1 LKSEIP
7 KGGSVNILDR
17 IAQVLRANIN
27 DLLDNAEDPEVML
40 NQILRDMEDSLDKG
54 KSQVAEQIAQEK
66 MMQADL
72 DAAQKNVTEWG
83 KKAELALAKEKEDL
97 AREALR
103 RQADYEEQVEVY
115 EKQLAAQQQAVK
127 KLKADLAALESKY
140 QDARRKKDTLIA
152 RAKRV
157 SAQQQIA
164 SASAKLSAVDYS
176 SDLARMERRIQ
187 EKEARAAAR
196 QELDK
201 SSSDDDFD
209 KLGADD
215 DVEKRLAALKQKL
228 GK

>member
-1 LKSEIP
+1 M
-7 KGGSVNILDR
+7 NILDR

-215 DVEKRLAALKQKL
+215 EVEKRLAALKQKL

>member
-215 DVEKRLAALKQKL
+215 EVEKRLAALKQKL

>member
-1 LKSEIP
+1 M
-7 KGGSVNILDR
+7 NILDR

-215 DVEKRLAALKQKL
+215 EVEKRLAALKQKL
-228 GK
+228 VK

>member
-1 LKSEIP
+1 
-7 KGGSVNILDR
+7 VNILDR

-27 DLLDNAEDPEVML
+27 DLLDNAEDPEKML

-103 RQADYEEQVEVY
+103 RQADYEEQVAVY
-115 EKQLAAQQQAVK
+115 EKQLAAQQDAVK

-209 KLGADD
+209 QLGADD
-215 DVEKRLAALKQKL
+215 EVEKRLAALKQKL

>member
-1 LKSEIP
+1 M
-7 KGGSVNILDR
+7 NILDR

-103 RQADYEEQVEVY
+103 RQADYEEQVAVY
-115 EKQLAAQQQAVK
+115 EKQLAAQQDAVK

-215 DVEKRLAALKQKL
+215 EVEKRLAALKQKL

>member
-1 LKSEIP
+1 M
-7 KGGSVNILDR
+7 NILDR

-40 NQILRDMEDSLDKG
+40 NQILRDMEDSLDNG

-215 DVEKRLAALKQKL
+215 EVEKRLAALKQKL

>member
-1 LKSEIP
+1 M
-7 KGGSVNILDR
+7 NILDR

-27 DLLDNAEDPEVML
+27 DLLDNAEDPEKML

-103 RQADYEEQVEVY
+103 RQADYEEQVAVY
-115 EKQLAAQQQAVK
+115 EKQLAAQQDAVK

-209 KLGADD
+209 QLGADD
-215 DVEKRLAALKQKL
+215 EVEKRLAALKQKL

>member
-1 LKSEIP
+1 
-7 KGGSVNILDR
+7 VNILDR

-215 DVEKRLAALKQKL
+215 EVEKRLAALKQKL

>member
-1 LKSEIP
+1 
-7 KGGSVNILDR
+7 VNILDR

-215 DVEKRLAALKQKL
+215 
-228 GK
+228 